1 MVVYNHSC
9 VFGSGDT
16 AYARNSVLDN
26 AGGILVLGNCTV
38 SSSGETILAMN
49 QLANRHNVIFYL

>member
-1 MVVYNHSC
+1 MVVYNRSC

-16 AYARNSVLDN
+16 TFARNGALDN

-38 SSSGETILAMN
+38 KTILAMN
-49 QLANRHNVIFYL
+49 QLANRHNGIFYL